1 MGFACAP
8 CHDGVVQKK
17 VALTGGIASG
27 KSTVAD
33 LLAERGAV
41 IIDSDVLAREVV
53 EPGTAGLALIEERF
67 GRDVLRLD
75 GSLDRARLG
84 AIVFADADAR
94 ADLNAI
100 VHPRV
105 RRLATER
112 RLIASASDPDAVV
125 IDVIPLLVETGQ
137 ADRFDT
143 VIVVDAPEVAQLERL
158 MARNGLSETDAAA
171 RLAAQATRAQRL
183 AAATHV
189 VDNTG
194 GLTELAASVDDL
206 WGQLTRE

>member
-1 MGFACAP
+1 M
-8 CHDGVVQKK
+8 QNRI
-17 VALTGGIASG
+17 ALTGGIASG

-33 LLAERGAV
+33 LLADKGAI
-41 IIDSDVLAREVV
+41 IIDADVLAREVV
-53 EPGTAGLALIEERF
+53 EPGTPGLALIEERF
-67 GRDVLRLD
+67 GREVLRLD

-84 AIVFADADAR
+84 QFVFADADAR

-112 RLIASASDPDAVV
+112 RLIASASDPGAVV

-137 ADRFDT
+137 AGSFDT
-143 VIVVDAPEVAQLERL
+143 VIVVDAPETAQLERL
-158 MARNGLSETDAAA
+158 MARNGLPEADAAA

-183 AAATHV
+183 AVADHV

-194 GLTELAASVDDL
+194 SPAELAASVDDL
-206 WGQLTRE
+206 WRHLTRD

>member
-1 MGFACAP
+1 MT

-183 AAATHV
+183 AAATDV